1 MRCNHL
7 GGSLARPHAAGIT
20 QIGPET
26 ALLAQFWLGT
36 SVPSAACPPRNGP
49 KWAQLCCGPER
60 VPKGPRPTHS
70 PAQMPPLG
78 PCKSQSQQVRIR
90 HLKSSHPADVST
102 HYVLRD
108 PKWLSRGPNLHLM
121 RPQQPL
127 KGIRWLVWG
136 RGGCGQAAVWFVWL
150 YVGFYASD
158 IVCT

>member
-60 VPKGPRPTHS
+60 VPKGPRPAHS

-121 RPQQPL
+121 RPSDPL
-127 KGIRWLVWG
+127 KAS
-136 RGGCGQAAVWFVWL
+136 GGLYGPGVGVAGLWCGSFGSTL
-150 YVGFYASD
+150 TYASD